1 VSEGGRNPTDK
12 PYPSSRLRIGR
23 GSKSQPV
30 NTCRLLKTVI
40 RKRQTMIMMMTLR
53 MRMRMMIMM
62 SRRKRKGRRRTR
74 KQRCSKSR
82 RMMILEI
89 NCFNFGHNLGASF
102 YCYSLSLNRFL
113 LVWKSNGLHNFRT
126 A

>member
-12 PYPSSRLRIGR
+12 PYPSSRLRIGH

-53 MRMRMMIMM
+53 MRMRMRMRMMIMM

-74 KQRCSKSR
+74 K
-82 RMMILEI
+82 
-89 NCFNFGHNLGASF
+89 
-102 YCYSLSLNRFL
+102 
-113 LVWKSNGLHNFRT
+113 
-126 A
+126 